1 MRPPHVPDPPH
12 EGCTGGGDSGE
23 EEGAPGPAT
32 TDEAQSYLDLFLTL
46 VVHITLFVLII
57 LCIFYSVSCCFA
69 FIVLRK
75 NKNKKNKNKNTRN
88 KKKKKNQ
95 KHQPPF
101 EATVGCRKPSFLLA
115 VAACQPAATQPGPA
129 ATASVANLPS
139 FAAAACP
146 YRQLKQRQEPSSR
159 LFLSTLNR
167 TIYFRKIEGK
177 NI

>member
-75 NKNKKNKNKNTRN
+75 NKNKKTKTPETKKRN
-88 KKKKKNQ
+88 KNQ

-115 VAACQPAATQPGPA
+115 VATCQPAATQPGPA

-146 YRQLKQRQEPSSR
+146 YRQLKRRQEPSSR